1 MRIGYSRDEMVALT
15 ATWDGERDEAGRP
28 RVPDDVLAALA
39 EATSEQAWGVLH
51 REGHERSFV
60 GGWRETQPGTILVG
74 RAVTAQFL
82 PYRPDLNAAVV
93 QAGAAAGHVE
103 PDKQNSWVIAT
114 LQPGDVMVVDIFG
127 KIKEGT
133 VVGDNLAT
141 AVASRTG
148 RGAVIDGGIR
158 DYQGVVELDA
168 NFFFR
173 DVDPTPIR
181 NVTLGGINIPIRIGE
196 ATVLPGDVVLGTPSG
211 VTFIPPHLAARVA
224 EVSKELRVRDTFG
237 KLRLSQG
244 VYRSAEIDVGTWAE
258 HIEADFRAWRATEH
272 GDSAAHDPAA
282 RS

>member
-1 MRIGYSRDEMVALT
+1 MRIGCSREEMIALT
-15 ATWDGERDEAGRP
+15 ASWTGERGEDGRP
-28 RVPDDVLAALA
+28 LVPDQVLAELT
-39 EATSEQAWGVLH
+39 EATSEQAWGVLT

-60 GGWRETQPGTILVG
+60 GGWRETRPGTILVG

-82 PYRPDLNAAVV
+82 PHRPDLDAAVV
-93 QAGAAAGHVE
+93 RAGAAAGHVE
-103 PDKQNSWVIAT
+103 PDRQNSWVIAT

-127 KIKEGT
+127 KVKEGT

-181 NVTLGGINIPIRIGE
+181 HVTLAGINIPIRIGE

-211 VTFIPPHLAARVA
+211 VTFIPPHLAAQVA
-224 EVSKELRVRDTFG
+224 EVSTELRIRDAFG
-237 KLRLSQG
+237 KLRLAEQ
-244 VYRSAEIDVGTWAE
+244 VYRSAEIDVPAWAE
-258 HIEADFRAWRATEH
+258 HIEADFRQWRV
-272 GDSAAHDPAA
+272 A
-282 RS
+282 RERADQSSGSQP